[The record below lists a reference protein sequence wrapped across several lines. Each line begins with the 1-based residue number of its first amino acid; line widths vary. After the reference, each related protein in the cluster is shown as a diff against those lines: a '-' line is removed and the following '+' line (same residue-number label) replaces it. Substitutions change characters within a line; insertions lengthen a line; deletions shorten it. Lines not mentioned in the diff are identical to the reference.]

1 MQPHEPVDDRKR
13 GRVGSP
19 GHGRV
24 EARQLVG
31 RSEVE
36 DAVAQTF
43 VDRQVLDELSER
55 EREWAGTAVV
65 TESRQGLG
73 VDAQGVNDQVCNLT
87 VGREDVERAAAGAA
101 PVSGSS
107 TTRARLPAWSSSP

>member
-1 MQPHEPVDDRKR
+1 MQSHEPVDDRKR

-31 RSEVE
+31 RTVE

-43 VDRQVLDELSER
+43 VDRQVLDRLSER
-55 EREWAGTAVV
+55 
-65 TESRQGLG
+65 
-73 VDAQGVNDQVCNLT
+73 
-87 VGREDVERAAAGAA
+87 
-101 PVSGSS
+101 
-107 TTRARLPAWSSSP
+107 